1 MASGILRVRA
11 GEGLLASSLVG
22 LGKGEVGVGEGHGL
36 LAYDCGLLGIGRSLL
51 ANDRGPLSQRPQVF

>member
-22 LGKGEVGVGEGHGL
+22 LGKGEVGVGGGHGL
-36 LAYDCGLLGIGRSLL
+36 LAYGCGLLGIGRRSFS
-51 ANDRGPLSQRPQVF
+51 RRPQVF